1 VLLPL
6 ERRLPTSADL
16 SADEAAALDFM
27 TELPDID

>member
-6 ERRLPTSADL
+6 ERR
-16 SADEAAALDFM
+16 AANAASPEEVKDLDFM